1 MDIKRQKFIVLGV
14 SKSGEAITEF
24 LLKEGGQV
32 FVYDDNEGEKVE
44 KIIGRLC
51 TQGAVA
57 IPKGELM
64 EVAQNADVLV
74 LSPGVPIDHP
84 LAVAFKRAK
93 KAVVG
98 ETEIAA
104 RVFKGLSL
112 AVTGTNGKT
121 TTVSMVEKILRV
133 GGMNAV
139 ACGNIGSP
147 MINVMQE
154 SSDTVAVAEI
164 SSFQLETLNSFCPHI
179 AVILNVTEDHLNRHY
194 NMENYIFLK
203 RKLLKNLTEAEYAV
217 LNYDDLIVRSFA
229 DGVKARVIWFSLREE
244 VNGAYFKDGEL
255 FYAGEKL
262 LDADEMLVTGTHNVY
277 NALAAIACAKIL
289 GVERE
294 LMAKALQEFKGIK
307 HRIETVGCVD
317 GVTYVDD
324 SKGTNVDATL
334 KAVACMK
341 NETVLLLGGK
351 DKGYD
356 YHILF
361 SGLKSGKVVRA
372 VLYGE
377 NRYSLLSAA
386 RAVGF
391 EKVSVCPNF
400 DEAVLLARMVA
411 KSGQTVLLSPAS
423 ASFDEFS
430 GYEERGDRF
439 CGFVREI
446 ERNIDVEDEVFESRE
461 SE

>member
-32 FVYDDNEGEKVE
+32 FVYDDNDGEKVE

-51 TQGAVA
+51 AQGAVG

-217 LNYDDLIVRSFA
+217 LNYDDPIVRSFA

>member
-179 AVILNVTEDHLNRHY
+179 AVILNVTE
-194 NMENYIFLK
+194 
-203 RKLLKNLTEAEYAV
+203 
-217 LNYDDLIVRSFA
+217 
-229 DGVKARVIWFSLREE
+229 
-244 VNGAYFKDGEL
+244 
-255 FYAGEKL
+255 
-262 LDADEMLVTGTHNVY
+262 
-277 NALAAIACAKIL
+277 
-289 GVERE
+289 
-294 LMAKALQEFKGIK
+294 
-307 HRIETVGCVD
+307 
-317 GVTYVDD
+317 
-324 SKGTNVDATL
+324 
-334 KAVACMK
+334 
-341 NETVLLLGGK
+341 
-351 DKGYD
+351 
-356 YHILF
+356 
-361 SGLKSGKVVRA
+361 
-372 VLYGE
+372 
-377 NRYSLLSAA
+377 
-386 RAVGF
+386 
-391 EKVSVCPNF
+391 
-400 DEAVLLARMVA
+400 
-411 KSGQTVLLSPAS
+411 
-423 ASFDEFS
+423 
-430 GYEERGDRF
+430 
-439 CGFVREI
+439 EI
-446 ERNIDVEDEVFESRE
+446 R
-461 SE
+461 

>member
-32 FVYDDNEGEKVE
+32 FVYDDNDGEKVE

-51 TQGAVA
+51 AQGAVG

-217 LNYDDLIVRSFA
+217 LNYDDPIVRSFA

-294 LMAKALQEFKGIK
+294 LIAKALQEFKGIK